1 VGVSAVGEIY
11 ERFNARDME
20 GCLALLSDDFVLEDV
35 AAGLTFN
42 GPEGFREWV
51 EPFLRAMPDSSTEV
65 TSVVDAGEWVATE
78 HTGRGTHTGPLAT
91 PGGEIPATGRS
102 VEIRFGEF
110 FRLRDGKIAMLRA
123 YYDTAGIMRQLGVDG

>member
-1 VGVSAVGEIY
+1 VSAVGEIY

-65 TSVVDAGEWVATE
+65 TSVVDAGECVATE

-110 FRLRDGKIAMLRA
+110 FGLRDGKIAMLRA
-123 YYDTAGIMRQLGVDG
+123 YYDTAGIMRRLGVDG